1 MKYIFLDTN
10 IFLHFQDFE
19 KIDWLSESF
28 SKACKLIIP
37 PVVID
42 ELDEK
47 KIGTNKI
54 GNHARKILNRFEQ
67 LSEMEKPKSMK
78 ILSLKFFY

>member
-19 KIDWLSESF
+19 KIDWLSESS
-28 SKACKLIIP
+28 SKACKLIIA

-54 GNHARKILNRFEQ
+54 GSRARKVLKRF
-67 LSEMEKPKSMK
+67 
-78 ILSLKFFY
+78 